1 MLQKGIFIL
10 EPNNGNTNGS
20 IQIKLDESYL
30 DYTLDMESLNATFII
45 SDDNKINQREI
56 RVKYQ
61 FDLYGWAK
69 LTSYFKGTK
78 PYYFTDILNVGNG
91 EGGYNT
97 IAYQY
102 DGSSKLIEHV
112 SSCPSNTTFNYL
124 TYNFD
129 NTKWVPESIEFNIN
143 DIKYTGV
150 TFWNLNE
157 YFDNTKKD

>member
-1 MLQKGIFIL
+1 M
-10 EPNNGNTNGS
+10 
-20 IQIKLDESYL
+20 
-30 DYTLDMESLNATFII
+30 
-45 SDDNKINQREI
+45 
-56 RVKYQ
+56 
-61 FDLYGWAK
+61 
-69 LTSYFKGTK
+69 
-78 PYYFTDILNVGNG
+78 NVGNG

-97 IAYQY
+97 IVYQY

-112 SSCPSNTTFNYL
+112 SSRPSNTTFNYL

-157 YFDNTKKD
+157 YFDNTIILKKIKIN